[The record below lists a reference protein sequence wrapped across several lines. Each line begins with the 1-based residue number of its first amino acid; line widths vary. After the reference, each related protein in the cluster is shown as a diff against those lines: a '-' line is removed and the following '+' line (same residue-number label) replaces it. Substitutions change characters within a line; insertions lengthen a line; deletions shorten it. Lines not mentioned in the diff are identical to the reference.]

1 MRQPASDLLHLAVG
15 MSSTERLS
23 TLAVG
28 GMLVLLWSVA
38 GWAGWSL
45 LGLYS
50 DAAYYLTEILAKGG
64 FDAFDDPQRLFMIA
78 ASQVPV
84 VIALKLGLT
93 DLKWLVPIYSFT
105 LLAVPAL
112 FYSLALLHA
121 RHDEDLLG
129 WVIGA
134 IALVFLPSCL
144 FSIGEYNMPYAA
156 VVLAAT
162 YLASPRALSARED
175 AVLLLTAV
183 FLLRA
188 YEMMLF
194 LGPLLA
200 ALAIRRL
207 PPETLQGA
215 EAWRQ
220 RSPRLFYFAVMA
232 FPVGLAVCVYQA
244 RIGFPVAAIA
254 AAIAM
259 VAATRARP
267 GLLSRR
273 SGIVLIVVA
282 ALFLAG
288 AVIAASSPRL
298 TSGASGSLGLFS
310 TSLRDSIAFPNPQLL
325 LVTAALAVAAV
336 ALRRNS
342 RVLIAT
348 CAALLVALALLPL
361 AQLRQW
367 PATPIGS
374 LHYNSRLF
382 GGMLLAAGLAIL
394 VLRGTAVGPGRRGLL
409 AALAAAAA
417 LLPSTFFAAAE
428 WREAVL
434 DLQRSLEGR
443 SAPPALSEVPPSLQR
458 WHIAWPADA
467 KIATYIATLVRTPD
481 STARQLPQQPA
492 PAAGAGEDAAAA
504 FDDRLSGFR
513 WKP

>member
-1 MRQPASDLLHLAVG
+1 MP
-15 MSSTERLS
+15 SSTRFP
-23 TLAVG
+23 TLAAG

-38 GWAGWSL
+38 GWAGWTL

-50 DAAYYLTEILAKGG
+50 DAAYYLTEIIAKGG

-78 ASQVPV
+78 ATQVPV
-84 VIALKLGLT
+84 VIALKLGIT
-93 DLKWLVPIYSFT
+93 DLKWLVLIYSFT

-129 WVIGA
+129 WVVGA
-134 IALVFLPSCL
+134 VALVFLPSCL

-175 AVLLLTAV
+175 AALLLAAV

-188 YEMMLF
+188 YETMLF

-232 FPVGLAVCVYQA
+232 FPVALAVCIYQA
-244 RIGFPVAAIA
+244 RIGFPVAALA

-259 VAATRARP
+259 IAAARARP
-267 GLLSRR
+267 GLASRR
-273 SGIVLIVVA
+273 SGIVLVVVA

-298 TSGASGSLGLFS
+298 TGGASGSLGFFS
-310 TSLRDSIAFPNPQLL
+310 SSLRDSIAFPNPQLL
-325 LVTAALAVAAV
+325 LVTAALAVSAV
-336 ALRRNS
+336 ALRLNS
-342 RVLIAT
+342 RLLVAT
-348 CAALLVALALLPL
+348 GAALLAALALLPL

-382 GGMLLAAGLAIL
+382 AGLLLAAGLAIL
-394 VLRGTAVGPGRRGLL
+394 LLRGTAAGPGRRWLV
-409 AALAAAAA
+409 AALAGAAA

-428 WREAVL
+428 WREAVM
-434 DLQRSLEGR
+434 DLQRALR
-443 SAPPALSEVPPSLQR
+443 DRPAPPVLSDLPPTLAR
-458 WHIAWPADA
+458 WHIAFPADA
-467 KIATYIATLVRTPD
+467 KIFAYIAGLVRPPD
-481 STARQLPQQPA
+481 SPGSA
-492 PAAGAGEDAAAA
+492 PRRLMPSSTRAAGEDEPPS
-504 FDDRLSGFR
+504 FDDRIGNRYR
-513 WKP
+513 WRD

>member
-1 MRQPASDLLHLAVG
+1 MRQPAFDLLDLAVG
-15 MSSTERLS
+15 MSSTERLP
-23 TLAVG
+23 TLAVA

-84 VIALKLGLT
+84 VIALKLGVT

-121 RHDEDLLG
+121 RHDENLLG
-129 WVIGA
+129 WVVGA

-175 AVLLLTAV
+175 AALLLAAI

-188 YEMMLF
+188 YETMVF

-200 ALAIRRL
+200 ALAVRRL
-207 PPETLQGA
+207 PLETLQGA

-220 RSPRLFYFAVMA
+220 RSPRVFYFAVMA
-232 FPVGLAVCVYQA
+232 FPVVLVVCTYQA
-244 RIGFPVAAIA
+244 RIGLPL

-259 VAATRARP
+259 AVAAQARP
-267 GLLSRR
+267 GLPSRR
-273 SGIVLIVVA
+273 SGIVLLVVA

-288 AVIAASSPRL
+288 AVIAASSQRL
-298 TSGASGSLGLFS
+298 TGGASGSLGLFS
-310 TSLRDSIAFPNPQLL
+310 ATLRDSIAFPNPQLL
-325 LVTAALAVAAV
+325 LITAALAVLAM
-336 ALRRNS
+336 ALRLHS
-342 RVLIAT
+342 RLLASIG
-348 CAALLVALALLPL
+348 AALLVVLALLPL
-361 AQLRQW
+361 AQLRPW

-382 GGMLLAAGLAIL
+382 AGLLLAAALAFL
-394 VLRGTAVGPGRRGLL
+394 LLRGTAAGPGRRWLV
-409 AALAAAAA
+409 AALAGAAA

-428 WREAVL
+428 WREAVM
-434 DLQRSLEGR
+434 DLQRGIRGR
-443 SAPPALSEVPPSLQR
+443 PAPPALSDLPPSLAR
-458 WHIAWPADA
+458 WHIAFPADA
-467 KIATYIATLVRTPD
+467 KIATYIAGLVRPTD
-481 STARQLPQQPA
+481 SPGGALHQQMPRPTQTAGDDEA
-492 PAAGAGEDAAAA
+492 PA
-504 FDDRLSGFR
+504 FDDRIGARYR
-513 WKP
+513 WRD

>member
-1 MRQPASDLLHLAVG
+1 MP
-15 MSSTERLS
+15 SSERFP

-50 DAAYYLTEILAKGG
+50 DAAYYLTEIIAKGG
-64 FDAFDDPQRLFMIA
+64 FDSFDDPQRLFMIA
-78 ASQVPV
+78 ATQVPV
-84 VIALKLGLT
+84 VIALKLGVT

-121 RHDEDLLG
+121 RHDENLLG
-129 WVIGA
+129 WVVGA

-175 AVLLLTAV
+175 AALLLAAV
-183 FLLRA
+183 FLLRS
-188 YEMMLF
+188 YETMLF

-200 ALAIRRL
+200 ALAIRRV
-207 PPETLQGA
+207 PSETLQGV
-215 EAWRQ
+215 EIWRQ
-220 RSPRLFYFAVMA
+220 RSPRVFYFAVMA
-232 FPVGLAVCVYQA
+232 LPVGLAACIYQA
-244 RIGFPVAAIA
+244 RIGFPLAAVA

-259 VAATRARP
+259 VAASKTHF
-267 GLLSRR
+267 GLPSRR

-298 TSGASGSLGLFS
+298 TGGASGSLGLFS
-310 TSLRDSIAFPNPQLL
+310 SSLRDSIAFPNPQFI

-336 ALRRNS
+336 ALFLKS
-342 RVLIAT
+342 RLLIVV
-348 CAALLVALALLPL
+348 AAVLLVALALLPL
-361 AQLRQW
+361 AQLHHW
-367 PATPIGS
+367 PETPIAS
-374 LHYNSRLF
+374 LHYNSRLI
-382 GGMLLAAGLAIL
+382 GGLLLAAGLAVL
-394 VLRGTAVGPGRRGLL
+394 VLRGTADGPGRRWLV
-409 AALAAAAA
+409 AALAGAVA
-417 LLPSTFFAAAE
+417 LLPSTFYAAAE
-428 WREAVL
+428 WREAVM

-443 SAPPALSEVPPSLQR
+443 SEPPALSDVPPSLQR

-467 KIATYIATLVRTPD
+467 KIATYIASLVRPPD
-481 STARQLPQQPA
+481 SPDRQSSLRPAR
-492 PAAGAGEDAAAA
+492 AAGEGDPPA
-504 FDDRLSGFR
+504 FDDRISRYR
-513 WKP
+513 WQP